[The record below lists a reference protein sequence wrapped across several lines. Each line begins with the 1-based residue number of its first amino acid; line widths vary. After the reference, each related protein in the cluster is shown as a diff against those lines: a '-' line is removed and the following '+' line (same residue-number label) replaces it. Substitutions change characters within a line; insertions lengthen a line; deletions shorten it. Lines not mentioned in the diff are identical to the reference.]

1 MNTRDLADL
10 MLRREFTT
18 LRDGMASDVVL
29 VSPIT
34 SMFRFEGRDE
44 VMAVLELVRDTV
56 EDLEYLDA
64 FERGREGV
72 LTFRA
77 RVGRQALEGTDLVHL
92 DDDCRIREIKVFVR
106 PLPALAAL
114 AGALAPPLARR
125 RGGRARATLLRV
137 LVGPL
142 VGFNRFGDA
151 LGARLV
157 R

>member
-10 MLRREFTT
+10 MLRRDFAA
-18 LRDGMASDVVL
+18 LRDGLAPDVVL

-34 SMFRFEGRDE
+34 STFRFEGRDE
-44 VMAVLELVRDTV
+44 VMTVLELVRDTV
-56 EDLEYLDA
+56 EGLEYTDA
-64 FERGREGV
+64 FERGHEGV
-72 LTFRA
+72 LAFRA
-77 RVGRQALEGTDLVHL
+77 RVGSQALEGTDLIRL
-92 DDDCRIREIKVFVR
+92 DEDCRISEIKVFIR

-114 AGALAPPLARR
+114 AGALGPPLARR
-125 RGGRARATLLRV
+125 RSRARAALLRI
-137 LVGPL
+137 LVRPL